1 MEAVYQD
8 RIKTCSYCIEPL
20 AKVALNGAK
29 YTVIEGGDDI
39 IGSKICFHLF
49 HAECIRAWVEAGR
62 DCPDCRDPGFSR
74 NVVRFTGFT
83 AAYETYL
90 NAEEETDLR
99 PSEEAAPVRFA
110 CVTATQLCVML
121 DLAVQGAPEGRVPSE
136 SKRATARTTHE
147 KINDQIRKVATEP
160 FTENEQRILR
170 DTVDRNKS
178 FLQGRKGNSRLM
190 AILRG
195 LKNIQLGH

>member
-1 MEAVYQD
+1 MEAVYQN
-8 RIKTCSYCIEPL
+8 RIKTCSYCLEPL
-20 AKVALNGAK
+20 AKVASNGPK

-49 HAECIRAWVEAGR
+49 HERCIRAWVEAGR

-90 NAEEETDLR
+90 NAEEETELR

-110 CVTATQLCVML
+110 CVTATQLCAML
-121 DLAVQGAPEGRVPSE
+121 DFAVQGAPEGSVPAE
-136 SKRATARTTHE
+136 SKRAAARAAHE
-147 KINDQIRKVATEP
+147 KISAQIRKEATEP

-170 DTVDRNKS
+170 DTLDRNES

-190 AILRG
+190 AILGG
-195 LKNIQLGH
+195 LKIIQQGH